1 MAKEIP
7 VVNPRVHD
15 EEVCN
20 LKNQDSLKLWTKPHM
35 SYINAYRSHSVGGQG
50 LVLAIPK
57 DQNQELLDAFES
69 GRDTWVEVEKKQGAL
84 VFRGFH
90 LTQDHLD
97 RELAKKRVDFAE
109 EIRKPYRPKA
119 TMKAW
124 LRTIGDSPFEE
135 GMTLYLVSRSRDFY
149 IENLGHPVSFT
160 SHQLDQTTHLTDG
173 NTAKI
178 KIIRADLSG
187 YDASAVVIAN
197 HTNRS
202 QILEDGFF
210 KKHHTAEIVVT
221 FNLRAQ

>member
-1 MAKEIP
+1 MTNEIP

-15 EEVCN
+15 EEIGK
-20 LKNQDSLKLWTKPHM
+20 LKHKDSLKLWTKSHM

-69 GRDTWVEVEKKQGAL
+69 GRATWVEVEKRKGSL

-90 LTQDHLD
+90 LTQEHLD
-97 RELAKKRVDFAE
+97 RELAKKRLDFAE

-135 GMTLYLVSRSRDFY
+135 GMTLDLLSQSRDFY
-149 IENLGHPVSFT
+149 VENLGYPVSFK
-160 SHQLDQTTHLTDG
+160 SNELGQTTHLTDG

-202 QILEDGFF
+202 QVLEDGIL
-210 KKHHTAEIVVT
+210 KTHHTAEIVVT
-221 FNLRAQ
+221 FTPRAQ

>member
-15 EEVCN
+15 EEVGK
-20 LKNQDSLKLWTKPHM
+20 LKHKDRLKLWTKSHM
-35 SYINAYRSHSVGGQG
+35 GYINAYRSHSVGGQG

-69 GRDTWVEVEKKQGAL
+69 GRDTWIQVEKKEGSL

-90 LTQDHLD
+90 LTQEHLD
-97 RELAKKRVDFAE
+97 RELAKKRFDFAE

-135 GMTLYLVSRSRDFY
+135 GMTLNLVSQSRDFY
-149 IENLGHPVSFT
+149 IENLGNPVSFK
-160 SHQLDQTTHLTDG
+160 SDLLEQTTQLTEG
-173 NTAKI
+173 NTAKV

-202 QILEDGFF
+202 QVLEDGIL
-210 KKHHTAEIVVT
+210 KNHHTAEIVVA
-221 FNLRAQ
+221 FALRAQ